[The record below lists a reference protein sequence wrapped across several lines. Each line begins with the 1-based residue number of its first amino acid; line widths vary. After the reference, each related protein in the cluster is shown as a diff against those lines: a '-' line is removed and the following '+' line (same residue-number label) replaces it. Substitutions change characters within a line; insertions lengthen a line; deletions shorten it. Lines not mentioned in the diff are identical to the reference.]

1 MPRLPIADILHR
13 GVVYSLVGLSVY
25 GVVIEAE
32 VGDPVVSSSKNVF
45 SSSERTEILKE
56 REALGLP
63 TTLPKKELSEE
74 VEETLAQQATAI
86 FKKRSTVA

>member
-25 GVVIEAE
+25 GVVMSVLIHRDTLQR
-32 VGDPVVSSSKNVF
+32 G
-45 SSSERTEILKE
+45 REILKE